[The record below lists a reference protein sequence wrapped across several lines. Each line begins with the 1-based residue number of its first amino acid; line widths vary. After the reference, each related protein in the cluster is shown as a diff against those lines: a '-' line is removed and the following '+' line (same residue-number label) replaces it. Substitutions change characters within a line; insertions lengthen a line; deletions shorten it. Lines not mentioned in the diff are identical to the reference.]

1 MKDPMHPHH
10 GNRGGN
16 VLSCIERS
24 YWTGVQFRATRMNPD
39 RVHAEQQNRLRQL
52 LQIARARS
60 SYYREK
66 FRHLDAHCSNLEEF
80 PVMTKAEMMTHFD
93 QVVTDPGVTRAG
105 VEEFIEDIRNVKQ
118 PFLGKYA
125 VSHTSGSQGQPTL
138 IVQNQ
143 MVLDLLFAFQMTR
156 GHYGHRGG
164 FMGLLDALRTLRQPT
179 RLAVI
184 INQQGFFPSAWIW
197 QRLPEYMRV
206 YLNFLFVPATD
217 PDLVKKINEFS
228 PNVLSSTPTTLDLL
242 SLKIDQFRL
251 PKLRQVVTWS
261 ETLTAPARRRIT
273 EAFRVP
279 LMDNYASGEC
289 MFLTNGCP
297 SKPGAH
303 VNADWAIL
311 EVVDENNQPVPP
323 GQLGHKVLMTN
334 LANTVQPFIRYEIGD
349 RLVMATEP
357 CGCGNRMPRIEKIV
371 GRAADFFWVR
381 TATGFRPLTA
391 YPFQHAFD
399 YRREVREWQ
408 AEQVERNSLVVRLE
422 PIPGAVPDLLA
433 ARKRLDERLALIGLQ
448 NELEIRIESVPRLA
462 TDANTSKFRRMV
474 TRVGIPEDLDQPLKD
489 VAEDFAHEQY
499 AEQGAAV
506 LIS

>member
-1 MKDPMHPHH
+1 MKESKPLHH
-10 GNRGGN
+10 GTKGGN
-16 VLSCIERS
+16 LLSCLERS
-24 YWTGVQFRATRMNPD
+24 YWTGVQFRPTRMNPR
-39 RVHAEQQNRLRQL
+39 RVIEDQQKRLRHL
-52 LQIARARS
+52 LEVARARS
-60 SYYREK
+60 AYYREK
-66 FRHLDAHCSNLEEF
+66 FRHLDVGCSKLEEF
-80 PVMTKAEMMTHFD
+80 PIMTKAEMMTHFD
-93 QVVTDPGVTRAG
+93 QVVTDPAVSRSG
-105 VEEFIEDIRNVKQ
+105 VEEFIEDIGNVKQ

-156 GHYGHRGG
+156 GHYHHRGG
-164 FMGLLDALRTLRQPT
+164 FMGLIDALQTLRQPT

-197 QRLPEYMRV
+197 KRLPEYMHV
-206 YLNFLFVPATD
+206 YISFLFIPATD
-217 PDLVKKINEFS
+217 PELVRKINDFS
-228 PNVLSSTPTTLDLL
+228 PNILSSTPTTMDLL

-261 ETLTAPARRRIT
+261 ETLTPPARRRIG

-279 LMDNYASGEC
+279 VMDNYASGEC
-289 MFLTNGCP
+289 MFLTNGCQ
-297 SKPGAH
+297 SGPGAH

-323 GQLGHKVLMTN
+323 GQLGHKVLLTN

-357 CGCGNRMPRIEKIV
+357 CACGNRMPRIEKIV
-371 GRAADFFWVR
+371 GRAADFFWVA
-381 TATGFRPLTA
+381 TSTGFRPLTA

-408 AEQVERNSLVVRLE
+408 AEQVERNSIVVRLE
-422 PIPGAVPDLLA
+422 PIPGAVPDLVA

-448 NELEIRIESVPRLA
+448 QELDIRLETVPRLA
-462 TDANTSKFRRMV
+462 TDAHTSKFRRMV
-474 TRVGIPEDLDQPLKD
+474 TRVGIPEDLDPSLKD
-489 VAEDFAHEQY
+489 VAADFAHEDHLNH
-499 AEQGAAV
+499 ASAV